1 MISFSDKPDEEMAE
15 EEDEVEESLEHYDPD
30 PGVVKDWR
38 QDMAMSR
45 KKIRFLFFSILI
57 GNLQKDFL

>member
-1 MISFSDKPDEEMAE
+1 MISFSEKPDEEMAE

-45 KKIRFLFFSILI
+45 KKIRFLFFSI
-57 GNLQKDFL
+57 